1 MAKNLVYTFTFLKLF
16 GNSMYKMLTFNGF
29 IGEKTMIKINYQ
41 YRMLTV
47 VGSASRKPNTFLSLK
62 NNLPDIDVIYLYA
75 KDIFEEKYELL
86 INTSESVA
94 LKHCN
99 DPKDFME
106 YSTVMGDIYER
117 IDK

>member
-1 MAKNLVYTFTFLKLF
+1 MTKNLVYTFTFLKLF
-16 GNSMYKMLTFNGF
+16 GNSVYKMLTFNGF

-62 NNLPDIDVIYLYA
+62 NSLPDIDVIYLYV
-75 KDIFEEKYELL
+75 IFEEKYELL

-117 IDK
+117 IDQ